1 MPLKRYHLTS
11 GAGVFL
17 AIVSAWLSR
26 TVEGRLAVWGV
37 LALGALAVVLLLAA
51 MLQWGRQQDAEAMGR
66 IGRRYARDVT
76 LGMGA
81 YLVVLV
87 ASLQALKRVDDTT
100 LRVLLAIAP
109 VLPIAL
115 VLRAM
120 VRYVRDSDEL
130 QRRIE
135 LESVS
140 IASAL
145 VSLLYMTGGFL
156 QSAKV
161 IAIPAAE
168 AMLWVFPL
176 TCLVYGVAKLLVG
189 RRYG

>member
-11 GAGVFL
+11 AAGIAL
-17 AIVSAWLSR
+17 AIVSALLGR
-26 TVEGRLAVWGV
+26 TAEGRPALWGGTALGV
-37 LALGALAVVLLLAA
+37 LAVALLLAA
-51 MLQWGRQQDAEAMGR
+51 TLQWGRQQEAEAMGR
-66 IGRRYARDVT
+66 IGRRYAREVT

-81 YLVVLV
+81 YVVVLL
-87 ASLQALKRVDDTT
+87 ASLLALKRVDDAA
-100 LRVLLAIAP
+100 LRVLLAVAP

-156 QSAKV
+156 QSANV
-161 IAIPAAE
+161 IAIPAAQ

-176 TCLVYGVAKLLVG
+176 TCLVYGVAKLVVG